1 MYNSLFLS
9 HYCNPIHTPMA
20 ETHAGLKFL
29 LARAAWWQI
38 SSFLNILPARQARF
52 CTNSQHMCLSYTFQ
66 RRHHLNAPL
75 SPEGS
80 SFTSTPVHVLRLC
93 FLNEHVKGNWLHR
106 QWAGESG
113 RGIRL
118 PLNWSS
124 SLTGTRQAEL
134 EDAITPGYPAL
145 TPRTANA
152 GLHSLYK
159 AKARWEMQIRV
170 PITWFR
176 VN

>member
-9 HYCNPIHTPMA
+9 QYCNPIHPPMA
-20 ETHAGLKFL
+20 DTQAGLRYL
-29 LARAAWWQI
+29 LARAAWWQM
-38 SSFLNILPARQARF
+38 SSFLSIFPARQARF
-52 CTNSQHMCLSYTFQ
+52 CTNSQHMCVSYTVQ
-66 RRHHLNAPL
+66 RWRHLKALL

-80 SFTSTPVHVLRLC
+80 SFTSTPMHVLCLC
-93 FLNEHVKGNWLHR
+93 FLSEHVKGNWLHR
-106 QWAGESG
+106 RWAGESG

-118 PLNWSS
+118 PLNWSN
-124 SLTGTRQAEL
+124 SLTDTRQAKL
-134 EDAITPGYPAL
+134 EDATTSGYPAL

-159 AKARWEMQIRV
+159 AKVRWEMQIRV
-170 PITWFR
+170 PIAWFR